1 MNTEPTTHTI
11 VYPEA
16 DGKPMADNTVQWEWM
31 VKLVGELREQYVG
44 QNMFIAGDLFWY
56 PVEGDP
62 KIVVAPDAL
71 VVFGRPPGHR
81 GSYKQW
87 LEDNIAPH
95 VVFEILSP
103 SNTTEEMD
111 IKLEFYEQHNVQE
124 YYVIDPHQNA
134 VEGYIRRRNR
144 LRNVKAMNGF
154 VSPLLNIRFE
164 EKDGQ
169 LAIYGPDGRAFQ
181 TREDRVREIAEELHK
196 TSLAFEEERT
206 HAIEEGQRADLEAKR
221 ANEEARRANEEA
233 LRANAEANR
242 ANAEASRADA
252 EAKLAKVEATRAIAE
267 TTRANFLAAKLR
279 ELGINPDD
287 LLRPTG

>member
-1 MNTEPTTHTI
+1 MNTEPTTHTV

-16 DGKPMADNTVQWEWM
+16 DGKPMADNTAQWEWM

-44 QNMFIAGDLFWY
+44 ENTFIAGDLFWY
-56 PVEGDP
+56 PVEGNP
-62 KIVVAPDAL
+62 KIVVAPDAF

-111 IKLEFYEQHNVQE
+111 DKLEFYEQHNVQE
-124 YYVIDPHQNA
+124 YYVIDPNQNA

-144 LRNVKAMNGF
+144 LRNVKTMNGF
-154 VSPLLNIRFE
+154 VSPLLGIRFE
-164 EKDGQ
+164 EKDGE

-196 TSLAFEEERT
+196 TSIAFEEERM
-206 HAIEEGQRADLEAKR
+206 HAIEEGQRADLEAQ
-221 ANEEARRANEEA
+221 
-233 LRANAEANR
+233 RANAEAIRANAEAAR

>member
-1 MNTEPTTHTI
+1 MNTEPTTHTV

-16 DGKPMADNTVQWEWM
+16 DGKPMADNTAQWEWM

-44 QNMFIAGDLFWY
+44 ENTFIAGDLFWY
-56 PVEGDP
+56 PVEGNP

-71 VVFGRPPGHR
+71 VVFGRPPGYR

-111 IKLEFYEQHNVQE
+111 DKLEFYEQHNVQE
-124 YYVIDPHQNA
+124 YYVIDPNQNA

-144 LRNVKAMNGF
+144 LRNVKTMNGF
-154 VSPLLNIRFE
+154 VSPLLGIRFE
-164 EKDGQ
+164 EKGGE

-196 TSLAFEEERT
+196 TSIAFEEERM
-206 HAIEEGQRADLEAKR
+206 HAIEEGQRADLEAQ
-221 ANEEARRANEEA
+221 
-233 LRANAEANR
+233 RANAEAIRANAEAAR

-279 ELGINPDD
+279 ELGIDPDD

>member
-1 MNTEPTTHTI
+1 MNTEPTTHTV

-16 DGKPMADNTVQWEWM
+16 DGKPMADNTAQWEWM

-44 QNMFIAGDLFWY
+44 ENTFIAGDLFWY
-56 PVEGDP
+56 PVEGNP
-62 KIVVAPDAL
+62 KIVVAPDAF
-71 VVFGRPPGHR
+71 VVFGRPPGYR

-111 IKLEFYEQHNVQE
+111 DKLEFYEQHNVQE

-144 LRNVKAMNGF
+144 LRNVKTMNGF
-154 VSPLLNIRFE
+154 VSPLLGIRFE
-164 EKDGQ
+164 EKDGE

-196 TSLAFEEERT
+196 TSIAFEEERM
-206 HAIEEGQRADLEAKR
+206 HAIEEGHRADLEAQ
-221 ANEEARRANEEA
+221 
-233 LRANAEANR
+233 RANAEAIRANAEAAR

>member
-1 MNTEPTTHTI
+1 MNTDPTTHTI
-11 VYPEA
+11 IYPES

-44 QNMFIAGDLFWY
+44 QNMFVAGDLFWY

-103 SNTTEEMD
+103 SNTTSEMD
-111 IKLEFYEQHNVQE
+111 DKLDFYEQHNVQE

-144 LRNVKAMNGF
+144 LRLVKIMNGF
-154 VSPLLNIRFE
+154 VSPLLHIRFE

-196 TSLAFEEERT
+196 TSIAFEEERT
-206 HAIEEGQRADLEAKR
+206 HAIEEGQRAALEAQR
-221 ANEEARRANEEA
+221 ANEQSQ
-233 LRANAEANR
+233 RANAEAAR

>member
-16 DGKPMADNTVQWEWM
+16 DGKPMADNTAQWEWM

-44 QNMFIAGDLFWY
+44 ENTFIAGDLFWY

-103 SNTTEEMD
+103 SNTIEEMD
-111 IKLEFYEQHNVQE
+111 DKLEFYEQHNVQE
-124 YYVIDPHQNA
+124 YYVIDPNQNA

-144 LRNVKAMNGF
+144 LRNVKTMNGF
-154 VSPLLNIRFE
+154 VSPLLGIRFE
-164 EKDGQ
+164 EKDGE

-196 TSLAFEEERT
+196 TSIAFEEERM
-206 HAIEEGQRADLEAKR
+206 HAIEEGQRADLEAQ
-221 ANEEARRANEEA
+221 
-233 LRANAEANR
+233 RANAEAIRANAEAAR

>member
-16 DGKPMADNTVQWEWM
+16 DGKPMADNTAQWEWM

-44 QNMFIAGDLFWY
+44 ENTFIAGDLFWY

-111 IKLEFYEQHNVQE
+111 DKLEFYEQHNVQE
-124 YYVIDPHQNA
+124 YYVIDPNQNA

-144 LRNVKAMNGF
+144 LRNVKTMNGF
-154 VSPLLNIRFE
+154 VSPLLGIRFE
-164 EKDGQ
+164 EKDGE

-196 TSLAFEEERT
+196 TSIAFEEERM
-206 HAIEEGQRADLEAKR
+206 HAIEEGQRADLEAQ
-221 ANEEARRANEEA
+221 
-233 LRANAEANR
+233 RANAEAIRANAEAAR